1 MFTILPMPGLEG
13 RRKERNEEGGDEI
26 KQTTDDR

>member
-1 MFTILPMPGLEG
+1 MPGLEE